1 MNLALLL
8 ETFMHGTL
16 EEYEEAERLLGELD
30 GND

>member
-30 GND
+30 EDA